1 MRKSCALILL
11 GSFLLTAPG
20 CSFSRN
26 IRRNSINEIHYVHNE
41 AVIKRRAH
49 QYARQAWDAMVGRYG
64 DCFSCAYEDGFID
77 GFVDY
82 LVYGGC
88 VSGSGESPAVPA
100 VPPPH
105 YTQAKYMTPE
115 GLREVEEWFMGFRH
129 GSNTAMA
136 SGLRTLFVVPV
147 FNPPQYPTMPGT
159 QTFTDVPG
167 GSFMLPQP
175 RQLPADEGG
184 GASIVPGASI
194 PPAGSGF
201 GPASPPGAPPPGAP
215 IPGGPPGMPPI
226 GPPPG
231 GRPAAPPPGGLPG
244 VPRPP
249 S

>member
-1 MRKSCALILL
+1 MRKPCALILL
-11 GSFLLTAPG
+11 GCLLAPG

-26 IRRNSINEIHYVHNE
+26 IRNNSINEIHYVHNE
-41 AVIKRRAH
+41 AVIKRRANR
-49 QYARQAWDAMVGRYG
+49 YARQAWDAMVGRYG
-64 DCFSCAYEDGFID
+64 DCFSGAYEDGFIA

-88 VSGSGESPAVPA
+88 VSGCGENPAAPA

-105 YTQAKYMTPE
+105 YTQAKYMNPE
-115 GLREVEEWFMGFRH
+115 GLREVEEWYMGFRH

-147 FNPPQYPTMPGT
+147 FNPPQYPTLPGA

-167 GSFMLPQP
+167 GSLLLPQP
-175 RQLPADEGG
+175 RRLPDESG
-184 GASIVPGASI
+184 GASIVPGSSI
-194 PPAGSGF
+194 PPAGTGF
-201 GPASPPGAPPPGAP
+201 GPASPPAGPPPGAP
-215 IPGGPPGMPPI
+215 IPGGAPGAPPI

-231 GRPAAPPPGGLPG
+231 GRPAAPPPGGIPG

-249 S
+249 A

>member
-1 MRKSCALILL
+1 MRKLCALILL
-11 GSFLLTAPG
+11 GNCLLTAPG

-26 IRRNSINEIHYVHNE
+26 IRRNSINEIHFVHNE
-41 AVIKRRAH
+41 AVINRRARR
-49 QYARQAWDAMVGRYG
+49 YAGEAWDAMVGRYG
-64 DCFSCAYEDGFID
+64 DCFSGAYEDGFIA

-88 VSGSGESPAVPA
+88 VSGIGESPTVPA

-115 GLREVEEWFMGFRH
+115 GLHEVEDWYMGFRH

-147 FNPPQYPTMPGT
+147 FSPPQYPTMPGT

-175 RQLPADEGG
+175 RRLPDEGG

-194 PPAGSGF
+194 PPAGTGF
-201 GPASPPGAPPPGAP
+201 GPAAPPAGPPPGAP
-215 IPGGPPGMPPI
+215 IPGGPPGVPPI

-249 S
+249 A